1 MSTVPRALTADDLP
15 GTEELLRQAGSEN
28 FTVANRLLGA
38 ETCRHLMA
46 IYGYARLVD
55 DVGDEATGDR
65 DTLLDVVEAELA
77 AVFSGGS
84 VGHPVMRTLAVSVRE
99 CGLPD
104 GPFRRLLAANRM
116 DQTVTR
122 YETWDQL
129 MEYCSLSA
137 NPVGELVLGVFGT
150 ATGDRIAL
158 SDRICSGLQVAEH
171 LQDIAEDHGRG
182 RVYLPVEDQE
192 RFGVDE
198 GSLARAATPDGP
210 LRGLIAYEAAR
221 AGLLLS
227 AGAPLA
233 RTLPLRQ
240 RLAVAGFV
248 AGGRAALRGL
258 PGGADAGGA
267 GTGARSGDRNR
278 TVASAFPRA
287 FLGR

>member
-1 MSTVPRALTADDLP
+1 MSTVPRTLTADDLP
-15 GTEELLRQAGSEN
+15 GAQELLRQAGSEN
-28 FTVANRLLGA
+28 FTVANRLLGT

-55 DVGDEATGDR
+55 DVGDEVAGDR
-65 DTLLDVVEAELA
+65 DALLDVVEEELG
-77 AVFSGGS
+77 AVFAGGS
-84 VGHPVMRTLAVSVRE
+84 VKHPVMRTLAVSVRA
-99 CGLPD
+99 CSLPD

-129 MEYCSLSA
+129 MEYCALSA
-137 NPVGELVLGVFGT
+137 NPVGELVLGVFG
-150 ATGDRIAL
+150 AASAERIAL
-158 SDRICSGLQVAEH
+158 SDRICSGLQVVEH

-198 GSLARAATPDGP
+198 SSLSRAGAPDGP

-221 AGLLLS
+221 AGQLLS

-233 RTLPLRQ
+233 RTLPLRP
-240 RLAVAGFV
+240 RIAVAGFV
-248 AGGRAALRGL
+248 AGGRAALGGL
-258 PGGADAGGA
+258 PVGRGA
-267 GTGARSGDRNR
+267 GARSGNR
-278 TVASAFPRA
+278 RRALAGAFPRA

>member
-158 SDRICSGLQVAEH
+158 SDRICS
-171 LQDIAEDHGRG
+171 
-182 RVYLPVEDQE
+182 
-192 RFGVDE
+192 
-198 GSLARAATPDGP
+198 
-210 LRGLIAYEAAR
+210 
-221 AGLLLS
+221 
-227 AGAPLA
+227 
-233 RTLPLRQ
+233 
-240 RLAVAGFV
+240 
-248 AGGRAALRGL
+248 
-258 PGGADAGGA
+258 
-267 GTGARSGDRNR
+267 
-278 TVASAFPRA
+278 
-287 FLGR
+287 

>member
-1 MSTVPRALTADDLP
+1 
-15 GTEELLRQAGSEN
+15 
-28 FTVANRLLGA
+28 
-38 ETCRHLMA
+38 
-46 IYGYARLVD
+46 
-55 DVGDEATGDR
+55 
-65 DTLLDVVEAELA
+65 
-77 AVFSGGS
+77 
-84 VGHPVMRTLAVSVRE
+84 
-99 CGLPD
+99 
-104 GPFRRLLAANRM
+104 
-116 DQTVTR
+116 QTVTR

-267 GTGARSGDRNR
+267 GTGARSGDRRR